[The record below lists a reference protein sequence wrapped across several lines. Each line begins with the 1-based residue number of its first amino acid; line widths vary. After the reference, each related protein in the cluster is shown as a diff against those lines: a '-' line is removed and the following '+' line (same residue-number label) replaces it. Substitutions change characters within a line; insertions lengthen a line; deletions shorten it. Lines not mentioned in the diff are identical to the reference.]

1 VKGEGKPV
9 IRRRLPHITREHVYA
24 ALYACLVTF
33 TAITVVWSM
42 RQGWAVYKLRRG
54 VGDTWFYSADGKP
67 WFRMDE
73 QRRDVSLDDISADLK
88 NAVIAVED
96 HRFYHHFGI
105 DPIGLGRALWRD
117 ARGGG
122 LREGGSTLTQQL
134 ARTLFLSNKKTPARK
149 AQEAVIALLLEQEL
163 SKKQILELY
172 LNRIYLSGGVYG
184 VETMSQNL
192 YGKPA
197 SRLTLAESALIA
209 GLIRAP
215 SALSPWSN
223 LDGAVDRSRVVMQ
236 RMREEGFITAAQEKA
251 ALQSRPRIRPFP
263 GAAEARFGYA
273 KEFLRQQFRDRF
285 GGDHP
290 PDWTVRTTFVP
301 DLQEAAER
309 AVENGLR
316 RLGNPE
322 LQAALVAVDPATGDV
337 LALVGGRNFRESQF
351 NRAWRSRRQ
360 PGSAFKPFLYAAAL
374 AKGYSP
380 VSVLEGL
387 TSIAPQG
394 PEEWAPRNAKGEI
407 TESLTLRAA
416 LIESNNRAAALLQQ
430 RIGSRPVLNLAGDLG
445 LHDLP
450 DVPSLSL
457 GTGLVTPLDL
467 TTAFSAFPNGGFAVR
482 PRAITR
488 VFDADGG
495 VAYDNPA
502 HQERVIPEPVA
513 YQMVSMLEDVMA
525 RGTGAPARTV
535 YGVRV
540 PAGGK
545 TGTTDDFKDA
555 WFVGFTTQVV
565 AGVWVGE
572 DQPATIGK
580 EGYGARY
587 ALPIWSE
594 FIKTAA
600 RRRGARD
607 FLPADGM
614 QEVQLCKVSYL
625 KPVEGCPIYSEYF
638 KEGDAIPSRMCPIHQ
653 GTVKQQIQRAVK
665 GFFSGLGKKLK
676 GIFRR

>member
-1 VKGEGKPV
+1 V
-9 IRRRLPHITREHVYA
+9 IPARITRDRVVA
-24 ALYACLVTF
+24 ALFACLVTV

-42 RQGWAVYKLRRG
+42 RQGWAIYKLRRG
-54 VGDTWFYSADGKP
+54 VGDTWFYSADGRP

-73 QRRDVSLDDISADLK
+73 QRRDVPLDQIAPELR

-96 HRFYHHFGI
+96 HRFFHHPGI
-105 DPIGLGRALWRD
+105 DPIGLSRALWRD
-117 ARGGG
+117 ARGGS

-134 ARTLFLSNKKTPARK
+134 ARTLFLSNKKTPGRK
-149 AQEAVIALLLEQEL
+149 AQEAVLALLLEQEL
-163 SKKQILELY
+163 SKNQILELY

-197 SRLTLAESALIA
+197 GKLTLPEASLVA

-223 LDGAVDRSRVVMQ
+223 LDGALDRSRVVLR

-251 ALQSRPRIRPFP
+251 AAETRPRIRPYP

-290 PDWTVRTTFVP
+290 PDWTVRTTFQP

-316 RLGNPE
+316 RLGNDD
-322 LQAALVAVDPATGDV
+322 LQAALVAIDPATGDV

-380 VSVLEGL
+380 VSLLDGL

-394 PEEWAPRNAKGEI
+394 PEEWAPRNAKGEVA
-407 TESLTLRAA
+407 EALTLRAA

-430 RIGSRPVLNLAGDLG
+430 RIGSRPVLHLASDLG
-445 LHDLP
+445 LKDLP

-467 TTAFSAFPNGGFAVR
+467 TAAYAVFPNGGNAVR

-488 VFDADGG
+488 VLDADGG

-502 HQERVIPEPVA
+502 REDRVISPQVA
-513 YQMVSMLEDVMA
+513 YQMVSMLEDVID
-525 RGTGAPARTV
+525 RGTAASARTV
-535 YGVRV
+535 YGLRF
-540 PAGGK
+540 PAAGK

-555 WFVGFTTQVV
+555 WFVGFTTSIVV
-565 AGVWVGE
+565 GVWVGE
-572 DQPATIGK
+572 DQPAPIGK

-594 FIKTAA
+594 FVKSAA
-600 RRRGARD
+600 RKRGARD

-614 QEVQLCKVSYL
+614 QDVQLCKVSYL
-625 KPVEGCPIYSEYF
+625 KPVEGCPIYTEYF
-638 KEGDAIPSRMCPIHQ
+638 KDGDAIPSQLCPVHQ

-676 GIFRR
+676 GIFK